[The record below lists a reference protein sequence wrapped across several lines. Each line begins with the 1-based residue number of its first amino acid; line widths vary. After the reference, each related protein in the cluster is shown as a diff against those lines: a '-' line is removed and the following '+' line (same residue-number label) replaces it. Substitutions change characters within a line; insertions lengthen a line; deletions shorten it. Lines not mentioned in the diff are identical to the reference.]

1 MAEVTASL
9 VKELRDKTGAGM
21 ADCKRALDESNGD
34 MTTAI
39 EWLRKRGAAS
49 AAKRADRESNEG
61 VVVTRTSADGKTAAI
76 VEVNCETDFVARN
89 EEFVNFAN
97 IIADTVL
104 ANDVKTDEDIWN
116 VSIGEKTIGNL
127 RDEILA
133 KFSERIELRRFE
145 RISTN
150 GTIAE
155 YIHAGNRLAVLVEFN
170 ADVTADT
177 SKPLV
182 RDVAMQV
189 AAMQPAYV
197 NRDQVDDAAIKK
209 EIEIYKQQAIAEG
222 KKEEIAE
229 RVATGRLEKFYG
241 EMCLIEQAFVKD
253 PKKTVSDVLKEL
265 GSNVTVVSFRRYAL
279 GEK

>member
-1 MAEVTASL
+1 
-9 VKELRDKTGAGM
+9 
-21 ADCKRALDESNGD
+21 
-34 MTTAI
+34 
-39 EWLRKRGAAS
+39 
-49 AAKRADRESNEG
+49 
-61 VVVTRTSADGKTAAI
+61 
-76 VEVNCETDFVARN
+76 
-89 EEFVNFAN
+89 
-97 IIADTVL
+97 VL
-104 ANDVKTDEDIWN
+104 ANDVKTDDDIWN
-116 VSIGEKTIGNL
+116 VSIGDKTIGNL

>member
-104 ANDVKTDEDIWN
+104 ANDVKTDDDIWN
-116 VSIGEKTIGNL
+116 VSIGDKTIGNL

>member
-97 IIADTVL
+97 IIADAVL

-116 VSIGEKTIGNL
+116 ISLGEKTIGNL

-170 ADVTADT
+170 ADVTADA

>member
-34 MTTAI
+34 MTAAI

-97 IIADTVL
+97 IIADAVL
-104 ANDVKTDEDIWN
+104 ANNVTSDEDIWN
-116 VSIGEKTIGNL
+116 ISIGDKTIGNL

-150 GTIAE
+150 GTIAD

-170 ADVTADT
+170 ADVTADA

-265 GSNVTVVSFRRYAL
+265 GSNVTVLSFRRYAL